1 MKNISNLMLKILLK
15 SIILP
20 VMIVVINYHFI
31 QSWKFYG
38 YYNNLLYKYA
48 L

>member
-20 VMIVVINYHFI
+20 VFCGNTVINIKILDLEYTLKI
-31 QSWKFYG
+31 KV
-38 YYNNLLYKYA
+38 
-48 L
+48 